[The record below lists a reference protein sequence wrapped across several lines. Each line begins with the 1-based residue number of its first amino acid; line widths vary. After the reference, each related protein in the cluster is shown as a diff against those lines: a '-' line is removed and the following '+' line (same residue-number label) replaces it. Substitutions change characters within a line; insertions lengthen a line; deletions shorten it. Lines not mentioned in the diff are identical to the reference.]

1 MTKSDLND
9 IKKRQDFLS
18 SKFDDLVN
26 SVNKELR
33 AENDD
38 VRSKKAQLRDWVA
51 VLDDMAISAE
61 KDIENLKQYLQRDLY
76 CRSMV
81 FLPQQKRI
89 QTIL

>member
-38 VRSKKAQLRDWVA
+38 VRSKKAQLRD
-51 VLDDMAISAE
+51 
-61 KDIENLKQYLQRDLY
+61 
-76 CRSMV
+76 
-81 FLPQQKRI
+81 
-89 QTIL
+89 

>member
-9 IKKRQDFLS
+9 IKKRQDFSS

-38 VRSKKAQLRDWVA
+38 VRSKKAQLRD
-51 VLDDMAISAE
+51 
-61 KDIENLKQYLQRDLY
+61 
-76 CRSMV
+76 
-81 FLPQQKRI
+81 
-89 QTIL
+89 